1 MLSEE
6 GLKHNLGSQRKKKQ
20 PNKQPTKQT
29 NKQTNKP
36 KQNKTIKSRNIGQV

>member
-6 GLKHNLGSQRKKKQ
+6 GLKHNLGSQRKKKT
-20 PNKQPTKQT
+20 TKQT
-29 NKQTNKP
+29 NKQTNKQT

>member
-20 PNKQPTKQT
+20 KKKTNKQT
-29 NKQTNKP
+29 NKQTKT